1 MLRRPLAVLL
11 GLTVSDYL
19 LWTWSLSGPLS
30 GERDVLALVS
40 GLTLPPLAIACLW
53 LLAVSVAR
61 SIGRSAGRPRV
72 RTRAERATANA
83 ERQGREYRSGPAA
96 GLTHGDGPAPTTA
109 SAAPSANSSEKLA
122 A

>member
-11 GLTVSDYL
+11 GLTIGDYL

-53 LLAVSVAR
+53 LLALGVAR
-61 SIGRSAGRPRV
+61 TIARSTGRPRV
-72 RTRAERATANA
+72 RTSAERATANA
-83 ERQGREYRSGPAA
+83 ERRGQEHRSEPAP
-96 GLTHGDGPAPTTA
+96 GLMHEDGPAPTTA
-109 SAAPSANSSEKLA
+109 SAAPSSRSSEKLA